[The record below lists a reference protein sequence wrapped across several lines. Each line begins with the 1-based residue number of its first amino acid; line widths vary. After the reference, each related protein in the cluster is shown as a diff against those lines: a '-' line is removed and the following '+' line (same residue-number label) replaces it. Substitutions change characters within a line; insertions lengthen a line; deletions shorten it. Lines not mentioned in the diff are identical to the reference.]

1 MPSPPPAPPA
11 VAEDEERPWPPIKMK
26 RFPYAVYCVFG
37 GMGRTGENL
46 LAACV
51 GIHYLLIMVN
61 LLSFYTDGE
70 QARFWTLVSRVV
82 QSLCYASTTLITCT
96 LITCVFIRYYM
107 RVYGEYHVTFDPPQQ
122 HLAPAAAAEQLPP
135 PPPEMDMC

>member
-1 MPSPPPAPPA
+1 M
-11 VAEDEERPWPPIKMK
+11 KMK
-26 RFPYAVYCVFG
+26 LFPYAMYCVFG

-46 LAACV
+46 LCAYV
-51 GIHYLLIMVN
+51 GIHYLNVIVN

-82 QSLCYASTTLITCT
+82 QSLCYASTLLIA
-96 LITCVFIRYYM
+96 CVFIRYYM
-107 RVYGEYHVTFDPPQQ
+107 RVDGEYHVTFDPPQQ
-122 HLAPAAAAEQLPP
+122 HLAPAVAAEAEQLPP

>member
-11 VAEDEERPWPPIKMK
+11 VAEDEERPWPPMKMK
-26 RFPYAVYCVFG
+26 LFPYAMYCMFG

-46 LAACV
+46 LCAYL
-51 GIHYLLIMVN
+51 GIHYLNIIVN

-82 QSLCYASTTLITCT
+82 QSLCYASTWLIA
-96 LITCVFIRYYM
+96 CVFIRYYM
-107 RVYGEYHVTFDPPQQ
+107 RVDGEYHVTFDPPQQ
-122 HLAPAAAAEQLPP
+122 HLAPAAAAKAEQLPP

>member
-11 VAEDEERPWPPIKMK
+11 VVEDEERPWPPMKMK
-26 RFPYAVYCVFG
+26 LFPYAMYCVFG

-46 LAACV
+46 LCAYV
-51 GIHYLLIMVN
+51 GIHYLNIIVN

-82 QSLCYASTTLITCT
+82 QSLCYASTWLIA
-96 LITCVFIRYYM
+96 CVFIRYYM
-107 RVYGEYHVTFDPPQQ
+107 RVDGVYHVTIDPPQQ
-122 HLAPAAAAEQLPP
+122 HRAPAAEQLPP

>member
-1 MPSPPPAPPA
+1 M
-11 VAEDEERPWPPIKMK
+11 
-26 RFPYAVYCVFG
+26 FG

-46 LAACV
+46 LCAYL
-51 GIHYLLIMVN
+51 GIHYLNIIVN

-70 QARFWTLVSRVV
+70 QARFWTLASRVV
-82 QSLCYASTTLITCT
+82 QSLFYASTWLI
-96 LITCVFIRYYM
+96 ICVFIRYYM